1 MAKPDIRVATFAG
14 PGAKPVIETV
24 PWPAVPKNA
33 ALIKIG
39 ACGVCG
45 TDQHI
50 LKGHWPKPLP
60 WPFTLGH
67 EIGGVIVEKGEAL
80 NDDFMGKPIAVG
92 SKIMIPPLMP
102 CGRCYYCV
110 HYPENANK
118 CLTPVYY
125 GRYLGFTKP
134 PHLWGGW
141 AEYVYV
147 DLDMLPGTK
156 IYKLYDDMSLRLG
169 ALSEPLTSCIRA
181 FNRATRAGGFRWG
194 DTVVIQ
200 GSGPIGILAV
210 AAAQEMGAGRV
221 ICVGAP
227 EEPRLKLARK
237 FGAEATVNI
246 EETKTPAERIARV
259 REIVGGF
266 GADLVMDCSGHP
278 SAGPEGIEM
287 LRDGGTYV
295 EMGQFTDAGK
305 IETSWHRICAKDLN
319 VLGSWAFTGNDLPL
333 GVDMLYRARDKYPWL
348 EMQTIYPFT
357 EEGVSQAV
365 ADAMAMKTVKSTI
378 VPWPELVEAGAFRD
392 PPRPR
397 RRRPGPVRPPR
408 AVLCRVPRLLCR
420 PARGSDRPAHA
431 RPLIRGQRRRVLGRR
446 GRARAG
452 LRLHRRRLPERRG
465 RGAAPALRAPGPAPA
480 RAWRAADPARRGA
493 CAGSELGADVLLVR
507 HPLLDRAPPLRAP
520 WLQARRGHARARGR
534 FELGRV
540 PLREA
545 ASGDAD
551 LIGVA
556 VRDAP
561 LPEAQ
566 RRRRDEL
573 EEQRDQH
580 EQRRDAGDPQA
591 QEPGEAAEHD
601 DEGQEA
607 EEARLLL
614 DRRHRRPEAQADPEE
629 EPGKEAEMRVGRD
642 ARVLVAGDA
651 VAEHHTGQPRDHR
664 HRGEDRHDL
673 LQGPLFARDRRHCPH
688 SRPPLIERRK
698 PRRRTRKEGRRGP
711 PLQVCSENLVRV

>member
-1 MAKPDIRVATFAG
+1 MTCVGPMPKPDIRVATFAG

-24 PWPAVPKNA
+24 PWPAVPSNA

-67 EIGGVIVEKGEAL
+67 EIGGVIVEKGAAL
-80 NDDFMGKPIAVG
+80 VEDFMGKPIAVG

-125 GRYLGFTKP
+125 GRYLGFDKP

-156 IYKLYDDMSLRLG
+156 IYKLPDDMPLRLG
-169 ALSEPLTSCIRA
+169 ALAEPLTSCIRA

-194 DTVVIQ
+194 DTVVVQ

-227 EEPRLKLARK
+227 EAPRLKLARK
-237 FGAEATVNI
+237 FGAEATVDI
-246 EETKTPAERIARV
+246 EAVTTPAERIARV
-259 REIVGGF
+259 RAIVGGF

-333 GVDMLYRARDKYPWL
+333 GVDMLYRARNKYPWL
-348 EMQTIYPFT
+348 EMQTLYPFT
-357 EEGVSQAV
+357 EEGVSRAV

-378 VPWPELVEAGAFRD
+378 VPWPELVD
-392 PPRPR
+392 
-397 RRRPGPVRPPR
+397 
-408 AVLCRVPRLLCR
+408 
-420 PARGSDRPAHA
+420 
-431 RPLIRGQRRRVLGRR
+431 
-446 GRARAG
+446 
-452 LRLHRRRLPERRG
+452 
-465 RGAAPALRAPGPAPA
+465 
-480 RAWRAADPARRGA
+480 
-493 CAGSELGADVLLVR
+493 
-507 HPLLDRAPPLRAP
+507 
-520 WLQARRGHARARGR
+520 
-534 FELGRV
+534 
-540 PLREA
+540 
-545 ASGDAD
+545 
-551 LIGVA
+551 
-556 VRDAP
+556 
-561 LPEAQ
+561 
-566 RRRRDEL
+566 
-573 EEQRDQH
+573 
-580 EQRRDAGDPQA
+580 
-591 QEPGEAAEHD
+591 
-601 DEGQEA
+601 
-607 EEARLLL
+607 
-614 DRRHRRPEAQADPEE
+614 
-629 EPGKEAEMRVGRD
+629 
-642 ARVLVAGDA
+642 
-651 VAEHHTGQPRDHR
+651 
-664 HRGEDRHDL
+664 
-673 LQGPLFARDRRHCPH
+673 
-688 SRPPLIERRK
+688 
-698 PRRRTRKEGRRGP
+698 
-711 PLQVCSENLVRV
+711 